1 MAADG
6 GQSRLRGA
14 AAAAALTVFVGAC
27 STGPGDRAPSSPADV
42 SAVPD
47 AVPRA
52 EPRSRYGN
60 PPYYEVF
67 GKRYYVMASGHG
79 HVERGVA
86 SWYGEK
92 FHGRRTSSGEPYDMY
107 AMTAAHKTLPLPSY
121 ARVTNLSNG
130 RSVVVRINDRGPFV
144 DNRIVDLSYTAAQ
157 RLDMVGP
164 GTALVELEV
173 LAPGPAPVAAPV
185 LVAAPAAGADAG
197 MFVQA
202 GAFSDRDNA
211 EQLARRLRAGG
222 IPDVLVADG
231 LAGGRALFRVRVGP
245 VTGVED
251 FDRTMS
257 RLAELGISDAYL
269 ATD

>member
-1 MAADG
+1 MAPE
-6 GQSRLRGA
+6 RRRGA
-14 AAAAALTVFVGAC
+14 ALLALAALAGGCSVG
-27 STGPGDRAPSSPADV
+27 SGDRPPGRPPDV

-60 PPYYEVF
+60 PPYYEVY
-67 GKRYYVMASGHG
+67 GKRYYVMESGHG

-130 RSVVVRINDRGPFV
+130 HSVVVRINDRGPFV

-164 GTALVELEV
+164 GTAFVELEV
-173 LAPGPAPVAAPV
+173 LAPGAVPTDVIASAPPAGDAT
-185 LVAAPAAGADAG
+185 PATDAG
-197 MFVQA
+197 MYVQA
-202 GAFSDRDNA
+202 GAFSERGNA
-211 EQLARRLRAGG
+211 EQLASRLRAGG
-222 IPDVLVADG
+222 LPDVLIADG
-231 LAGGRALFRVRVGP
+231 LAGGRALYRVRIGP

-251 FDRTMS
+251 FDRTMNQLS
-257 RLAELGISDAYL
+257 DLGIEGAYL
-269 ATD
+269 ATE